1 MRVNPTEV
9 TLAFDELK
17 VKFRKRFNT
26 ERALTKKAFAEY
38 LWLKPSFL
46 YNPSSFRDILFVRKS
61 LIVIK
66 SINIE
71 DLWDFIGSYKHW
83 TYDYKSRFKH
93 FFGEGFDKFICL
105 NK

>member
-38 LWLKPSFL
+38 L
-46 YNPSSFRDILFVRKS
+46 
-61 LIVIK
+61 
-66 SINIE
+66 
-71 DLWDFIGSYKHW
+71 
-83 TYDYKSRFKH
+83 
-93 FFGEGFDKFICL
+93 
-105 NK
+105 